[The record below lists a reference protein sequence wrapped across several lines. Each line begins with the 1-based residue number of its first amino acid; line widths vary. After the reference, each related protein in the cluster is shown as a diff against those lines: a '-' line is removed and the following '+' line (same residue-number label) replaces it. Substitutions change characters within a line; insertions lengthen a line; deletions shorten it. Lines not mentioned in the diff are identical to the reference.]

1 MATLLLRN
9 IGWLYTCDDGER
21 VLRDAW
27 LLAENGRIVDV
38 GKEPCPHPG
47 ADLVEDLTGC
57 IALPGL
63 ISLHHHFFQT
73 LTRAIPQSQRARSLD
88 WLFGMYPIWS
98 GIDPEAMHWA
108 TLAGAGELL
117 LTGGTTCADH
127 SYLLPGDGG
136 EMVDAQVAAAAQAGA
151 RLHLVRGCMPTIE
164 GDLAERLGPMLG
176 DRLDRIL
183 DKPEA
188 LFPRIEADL
197 ARHHDD
203 ADGSMLRIDLGPT
216 GVTYTQPQ
224 IMVRMA
230 DLARD
235 NGLGLHTH
243 FHPRQIER
251 DACLRLTGKDTVA
264 FLRDAGWLTPRAWYA
279 HCSELSDDELAAFA
293 DHGCGVAH
301 CPRTIVRLGYPM
313 TRIAAMR
320 RRGVAVGIG
329 IDGPASNDD
338 GSMLGDLRLALL
350 LHRAGADPDLDTEA
364 DWLTPYDALLMA
376 TRVGA
381 RVLGRGDIGQLA
393 VGSRAD
399 VAAFDLRRAA
409 YSGAL
414 TDPLGGL
421 LMCGSDASAAL
432 TVVDGRVVVRAGKLL
447 TVDERRIAAETNRI
461 VDRLVGEAHRLT
473 GIDFTAYPNAKSVPV
488 FS

>member
-9 IGWLYTCDDGER
+9 IGWLYTCDAGER
-21 VLRDAW
+21 VLRDAY
-27 LLAENGRIVDV
+27 LLAENGCVVDI
-38 GKEPCPHPG
+38 GKEPCPHSG
-47 ADLVEDLTGC
+47 ADLVEDLSGC

-63 ISLHHHFFQT
+63 ISLHHHFFQS
-73 LTRAIPQSQRARSLD
+73 LTRAIPQSQRSRSLS

-98 GIDPEAMHWA
+98 GIDAQAMHWA
-108 TLAGAGELL
+108 TLAAAGEVL

-127 SYLLPGDGG
+127 SYFLPGSGS
-136 EMVDAQVAAAAQAGA
+136 EMVDSEVSAAAQAGL

-176 DRLDRIL
+176 GRLERML
-183 DKPEA
+183 DDPAA
-188 LFPRIEADL
+188 LFSRIETDL
-197 ARHHDD
+197 VRHHD
-203 ADGSMLRIDLGPT
+203 AARGSMLRIDLGPT
-216 GVTYTQPQ
+216 GVTYAQPRLMRR
-224 IMVRMA
+224 IA
-230 DLARD
+230 DIAKS

-251 DACLRLTGKDTVA
+251 DICLRETGMDTVG
-264 FLRDAGWLTPRAWYA
+264 FLRDSGWLTPRAWYA
-279 HCSELSDDELAAFA
+279 HCAELSDEEMAAFA
-293 DHGCGVAH
+293 DHGCGIAH

-313 TRIAAMR
+313 TRVPEMR
-320 RRGVAVGIG
+320 RRGIAVGVG
-329 IDGPASNDD
+329 IDGAASNDD

-350 LHRAGADPDLDTEA
+350 LHRAGAAPEIDPEQE
-364 DWLTPYDALLMA
+364 WITPYDALLMA

-381 RVLGRGDIGQLA
+381 QVLGRDDIGRLE
-393 VGSRAD
+393 VGRCAD

-421 LMCGSDASAAL
+421 LMCGSDSSAAL
-432 TVVDGRVVVRAGKLL
+432 TVVNGRVLVRGGKLL
-447 TVDERRIAAETNRI
+447 SADEAQIATETNRI
-461 VDRLVGEAHRLT
+461 AARLVDEAGRLT
-473 GIDFTAYPNAKSVPV
+473 GIDFGAYPKAKAVPK